1 MVGEQDPLLSRKQRI
16 ASSTIVHAS
25 SDKSSVNS
33 NLGPLEISKSCRRCI
48 LVGLWCATFLS
59 ALNTT
64 LVATLLPSISSEFNA
79 SNQASW
85 LGTSYLLAVCTFTP
99 LYGRLSD
106 VLGRRNAN
114 QLAVSMAAIGTLL
127 CGCSRSMNMLIFAR
141 FLAGMGGGGL
151 SSTCSIITSDIYCI
165 RSRGLTQGIANMFS
179 GLGLSLGGPIG
190 GLVSQWQVLLTVF
203 RVLRAYRLR
212 RFGWRWAFWM
222 QMPLFAASLILTAT
236 NLNYVTPGK
245 GKCMKDVLKRIDYG
259 GMTTLLISVGS
270 CLVFLSTK
278 YNEQREWN
286 EPLVFVPL
294 GMACTSFVVFL
305 LVELLVARDPLLAPV
320 LLRQKVPVLV
330 GTSNFFVA
338 MCNFSVTYFLPMWF
352 QTVAM
357 TSAATAGMHLAPNS
371 IAMSTGSLFAG
382 WMMHRTGRYKL
393 LNSIFGIFPFV
404 GIVLITLLREDSP
417 AWQQWFSIIPLGFG
431 NAIVFQTVFIA
442 LLAHLPPEQMAVG
455 TGFGQVFR
463 GLGQV
468 GGVAIS
474 SAVFQS
480 KLDTELHRRIVGP
493 GAEEIIR
500 GIRHSSAVVPDLPR
514 DLQRAAKDA
523 YASSLH
529 AVFVLAACST
539 LVAYVARVPIP
550 ETSLERT
557 CRKDERAQAPPGSPE
572 SSSDG
577 GDEV

>member
-1 MVGEQDPLLSRKQRI
+1 MANERDPLLSSKPRI
-16 ASSTIVHAS
+16 ASSTNVHAR
-25 SDKSSVNS
+25 SDKSQVASK
-33 NLGPLEISKSCRRCI
+33 LGPLEISKSCRRSI

-141 FLAGMGGGGL
+141 FLAGVGGGGL
-151 SSTCSIITSDIYCI
+151 SSTCSIITSDMYCI
-165 RSRGLTQGIANMFS
+165 RSRGLTQGVANVFS

-190 GLVSQWQVLLTVF
+190 GLVSEW
-203 RVLRAYRLR
+203 
-212 RFGWRWAFWM
+212 FGWRWAFWM
-222 QMPLFAASLILTAT
+222 QIPLFVASLILTSV

-245 GKCMKDVLKRIDYG
+245 GKCIKDVLKRIDYG
-259 GMTTLLISVGS
+259 GMFTLLISTGS
-270 CLVFLSTK
+270 CLVFLSTR
-278 YNEQREWN
+278 YNEQRQWD

-294 GMACTSFVVFL
+294 AVACTSFVLFL
-305 LVELLVARDPLLAPV
+305 LVELLVAREPLLAPS

-442 LLAHLPPEQMAVG
+442 LLAHLPTEQMAVG

-474 SAVFQS
+474 SAVFQA
-480 KLDTELHRRIVGP
+480 KLDTELHRRIAGP
-493 GAEEIIR
+493 NAEEIIR
-500 GIRHSSAVVPDLPR
+500 NIRHSSLIVPELPSE
-514 DLQRAAKDA
+514 LQQAAKES
-523 YASSLH
+523 YASSLR
-529 AVFVLAACST
+529 AVFILAACST
-539 LVAYVARVPIP
+539 LIAYFARVPIP
-550 ETSLERT
+550 EKALEGKR
-557 CRKDERAQAPPGSPE
+557 RKNESDEQAQSRPDSPSNE
-572 SSSDG
+572 
-577 GDEV
+577 DEV

>member
-1 MVGEQDPLLSRKQRI
+1 MTGERDPLLSSKQRI
-16 ASSTIVHAS
+16 ASSTTVTNLRAS
-25 SDKSSVNS
+25 STKSLADSK
-33 NLGPLEISKSCRRCI
+33 LGPLDITKSCRRCI

-85 LGTSYLLAVCTFTP
+85 LGTSYLLAICTFTP

-106 VLGRRNAN
+106 VMGRRNAN
-114 QLAVSMAAIGTLL
+114 QLAVSVAAMGTLL

-141 FLAGMGGGGL
+141 FLAGIGGGGL
-151 SSTCSIITSDIYCI
+151 SSTCSIIMSDMYSI
-165 RSRGLTQGIANMFS
+165 RSRGLTQGVGNVFS

-190 GLVSQWQVLLTVF
+190 GLVSQW
-203 RVLRAYRLR
+203 
-212 RFGWRWAFWM
+212 FGWRWAFWM
-222 QMPLFAASLILTAT
+222 QMPLFVASLVLTAI

-245 GKCMKDVLKRIDYG
+245 GKSVKDVLKRIDYG
-259 GMTTLLISVGS
+259 GMITLLISVGS
-270 CLVFLSTK
+270 CLVFLSTR

-294 GMACTSFVVFL
+294 CMACTSFVLFL
-305 LVELLVARDPLLAPV
+305 LVELLFAREPLLAPS

-338 MCNFSVTYFLPMWF
+338 MCNFSVTYFLPTWF

-393 LNSIFGIFPFV
+393 LNSTFGILPFV

-417 AWQQWFSIIPLGFG
+417 SWQQWFSIIPLGFG

-442 LLAHLPPEQMAVG
+442 LLAHLPREQMAVG

-474 SAVFQS
+474 SAVFQY
-480 KLDTELHRRIVGP
+480 KLDAELNRRIVGP
-493 GAEEIIR
+493 DAEEIIR
-500 GIRHSSAVVPDLPR
+500 LIRHSSLVVPDLPPE
-514 DLQRAAKDA
+514 LQRAAKDA
-523 YASSLH
+523 YATSLH
-529 AVFVLAACST
+529 AVFMLAACST
-539 LVAYVARVPIP
+539 LIAYGARIPIP
-550 ETSLERT
+550 ETMLEGT
-557 CRKDERAQAPPGSPE
+557 CRKDERGERSASGSPE
-572 SSSDG
+572 TPSDRA
-577 GDEV
+577 DEV

>member
-1 MVGEQDPLLSRKQRI
+1 MAGERDPLLSSKPRI
-16 ASSTIVHAS
+16 DNSTNVVASSA
-25 SDKSSVNS
+25 KSQI
-33 NLGPLEISKSCRRCI
+33 GPLDISKSCRRCI

-59 ALNTT
+59 GCGLLTRT
-64 LVATLLPSISSEFNA
+64 PWVAAAVLPSISSEFNA

-85 LGTSYLLAVCTFTP
+85 LGTSYLLAGCTFTP

-114 QLAVSMAAIGTLL
+114 QLAVCMAAMGTLL
-127 CGCSRSMNMLIFAR
+127 CGCSHSMNMLIFAR

-151 SSTCSIITSDIYCI
+151 SATCSIITSDMYSI
-165 RSRGLTQGIANMFS
+165 RSRGMTQGIANVFS
-179 GLGLSLGGPIG
+179 GLGLSLGGPVG
-190 GLVSQWQVLLTVF
+190 GLVSEW
-203 RVLRAYRLR
+203 
-212 RFGWRWAFWM
+212 FGWRWAFWM
-222 QMPLFAASLILTAT
+222 QMPIFASSLALTAI

-245 GKCMKDVLKRIDYG
+245 GKGVTDVLKRIDYG
-259 GMTTLLISVGS
+259 GMFTLLISIGS
-270 CLVFLSTK
+270 CLVFLSEK

-286 EPLVFVPL
+286 EPRVFVPL
-294 GMACTSFVVFL
+294 CMACTSFVLFV
-305 LVELLVARDPLLAPV
+305 LVELLFAREPLLAPS
-320 LLRQKVPVLV
+320 LLRQRVPVLV

-393 LNSIFGIFPFV
+393 LNSTFGILPFV
-404 GIVLITLLREDSP
+404 GIILITLLREDSP
-417 AWQQWFSIIPLGFG
+417 AWQQWFSIVPLGFG

-480 KLDTELHRRIVGP
+480 KLDTELHRRIGGP
-493 GAEEIIR
+493 NAEEATQ
-500 GIRHSSAVVPDLPR
+500 IRHSSLILPDLPR
-514 DLQRAAKDA
+514 YLQDAARDA
-523 YASSLH
+523 YATSLRV
-529 AVFVLAACST
+529 VFVLAACST
-539 LVAYVARVPIP
+539 LVAYCARIP
-550 ETSLERT
+550 VSRLVSWYLG
-557 CRKDERAQAPPGSPE
+557 CK
-572 SSSDG
+572 
-577 GDEV
+577 